1 MPSFRSRGEEGWGWL
16 SVGDREFWRVKSGV
30 GGDPT
35 RTVWETEGRFGAVGR
50 ERRWDTH
57 PDGSAAMQVPRREL
71 PPILELC
78 VGREWARSAHVR
90 GEVVGRGILARRV
103 KFNSRVD
110 GNRVGGFR
118 PLLTFALR
126 VLHPRV
132 GVRSGVHPELEH
144 LLPSGFHDHVAVRV
158 PA

>member
-1 MPSFRSRGEEGWGWL
+1 MRG
-16 SVGDREFWRVKSGV
+16 
-30 GGDPT
+30 
-35 RTVWETEGRFGAVGR
+35 A
-50 ERRWDTH
+50 
-57 PDGSAAMQVPRREL
+57 GS
-71 PPILELC
+71 
-78 VGREWARSAHVR
+78 S
-90 GEVVGRGILARRV
+90 VVGSRACRV

-132 GVRSGVHPELEH
+132 RVRFGVHPELKH

-158 PA
+158 PAYRGDERGRREA